1 MKLNQLYSDI
11 DTEVINILYNKLKKY
26 KLKKK
31 INVNLNNYKIE
42 LNKVNITIPLNTRYQ
57 FLKNKFDLSK
67 YNEKSFSIYW
77 DKNFDDLNKWFNYLY
92 KYNFESDKLNR
103 LIYQKLILSKFISQD
118 VINDIISR
126 TKFYATIIGNNREI
140 IIFGKTK
147 EEIKIYI
154 MKTVTLLNY
163 FNLFHYNNTKINIY
177 SFLSDRKKK
186 FPKDS
191 FYTPYHV
198 NTAYSIAKTEIV
210 MFRKEE
216 YEKVLIHE
224 LIHFYKLDI
233 YDRQSQLINK
243 FPKFNFRFNPNEAYT
258 DFFAII
264 LHILYVNHIT
274 NISLKKLI
282 KIELGF
288 INHQAKKILNKA
300 NANNINTLLKIF
312 NQSTSVF
319 SYFILKSAMFNNKD
333 LLNTLNLHQFN
344 INYMKIPDT
353 FISKKWNRLL
363 KNQKNLLSSNNQKM
377 SYISKYVR

>member
-11 DTEVINILYNKLKKY
+11 DTEIINLLYNKLKKF
-26 KLKKK
+26 KLKNK
-31 INVNLNNYKIE
+31 ISVNLNNYRIE
-42 LNKVNITIPLNTRYQ
+42 FNKVNIIIPLNTRFQ
-57 FLKNKFDLSK
+57 FLKTKFDLSK
-67 YNEKSFSIYW
+67 YDEKTFSIYW
-77 DKNFDDLNKWFNYLY
+77 DKNFDSLNKWFNYLY
-92 KYNFESDKLNR
+92 YYKFKTDKINR
-103 LIYQKLILSKFISQD
+103 LIYEKLILSKFISQD

-126 TKFYATIIGNNREI
+126 TKFYATIVGKNREI

-154 MKTVTLLNY
+154 MKTLMLLNY
-163 FNLFHYNNTKINIY
+163 FNLFHYNNTKINIF

-186 FPKDS
+186 FPKDN

-233 YDRQSQLINK
+233 YERQPQLRK
-243 FPKFNFRFNPNEAYT
+243 LFPKFNFTFNPNEAYT
-258 DFFAII
+258 DFFAIL
-264 LHILYVNHIT
+264 LHILYVNHMT

-288 INHQAKKILNKA
+288 INHQAKKILSKA
-300 NANNINTLLKIF
+300 NVNNIKNLLKIF

-319 SYFILKSAMFNNKD
+319 SYFILKSAMFNNKN
-333 LLNTLNLHQFN
+333 LLETLNLNDFS
-344 INYMKIPDT
+344 IDFMKIPET
-353 FISKKWNRLL
+353 YTSKKWNKLL
-363 KNQKNLLSSNNQKM
+363 KNQNNLLSSNNQKM